1 MGRLRALLHRDIQQ
15 HPRMQPSQH
24 HVCTVFLVKRRHYME
39 SGAWGLKSFHSG
51 VTHIKSTH
59 IFLTKASHRA
69 MGNFKG
75 METCNVCPKG
85 EENHK
90 YW

>member
-1 MGRLRALLHRDIQQ
+1 
-15 HPRMQPSQH
+15 
-24 HVCTVFLVKRRHYME
+24 ME

-59 IFLTKASHRA
+59 IFLTKANHRA

>member
-1 MGRLRALLHRDIQQ
+1 MAAWF
-15 HPRMQPSQH
+15 S
-24 HVCTVFLVKRRHYME
+24 RRQYME

-51 VTHIKSTH
+51 ATHKSTH
-59 IFLTKASHRA
+59 ILLAKASHMA

-75 METCNVCPKG
+75 METCNVCPEG
-85 EENHK
+85 EENQK